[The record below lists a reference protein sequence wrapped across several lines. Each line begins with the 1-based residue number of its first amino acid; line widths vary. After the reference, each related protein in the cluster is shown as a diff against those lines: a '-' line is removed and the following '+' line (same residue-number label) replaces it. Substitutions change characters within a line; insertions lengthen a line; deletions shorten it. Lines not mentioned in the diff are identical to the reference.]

1 MKVSSHFL
9 LTGAAILTLL
19 GFAGHAY
26 LILPV
31 AFPIALVGLPAA
43 TASRSPT

>member
-1 MKVSSHFL
+1 MKVSRHLL

-19 GFAGHAY
+19 GLAGHAY

-31 AFPIALVGLPAA
+31 AFPIAFVGLSAA
-43 TASRSPT
+43 DR